1 MAEMNNAPKEQPEGY
16 PKDGEVIV
24 TILPNNSAAFMT
36 VYPAVNGGKE
46 VTYEKAMAEVAAKS
60 VRHNLNA
67 DNIRLII
74 NNKVFDQEFK
84 IAEADMPV
92 NGIDGTITY
101 NYSRDNTL
109 APKEDEHGFVDYK
122 DLGFIRNIRKNEVIA
137 VITEPTEGTDGTDV
151 RGITMKAIPGKKASY
166 NIGKGTT
173 LSEDGLSLI
182 AATDGHIYFAGNAFC
197 VDSSVTVNGDV
208 DASIGN
214 IDFIG
219 DVIIKGEV
227 QDGFSIVSE
236 KNVTVG
242 GNVTKSTIKAG
253 GSITIKKGSINSG
266 LTAGEGIT
274 CQFAEY
280 SNIYAEGDVK
290 VNDLVVCDVHCGGN
304 LTAKSLSG
312 GIYRVIGDTEI
323 TKYLGTK
330 TYAPTEVVA
339 GDNAL
344 LTKELEDINHRLP
357 ELDNTI
363 ERCTQI
369 VDFLNEKRKKLG
381 RLPDDKEELMGT
393 TVKTKLGCQMEKKK
407 LKKRIAEINEQL
419 AMKQYK
425 SVICKGTAYPGA
437 KVTIDAET
445 MKFETETTR
454 VKIYIDDSGSI
465 VTGVP

>member
-1 MAEMNNAPKEQPEGY
+1 MADTNSAAKEQDGY
-16 PKDGEVIV
+16 AKDGEVII

-36 VYPAVNGGKE
+36 LYPAVNGGRE
-46 VTYEKAMAEVAAKS
+46 VTYEKAMAEISAKS
-60 VRHNLNA
+60 IRHNLKTNE
-67 DNIRLII
+67 IKLII
-74 NNKVFDQEFK
+74 ENKVYDQEFK

-92 NGIDGTITY
+92 NGVDGTITY
-101 NYSRDNTL
+101 YYSRDNTL

-137 VITEPTEGTDGTDV
+137 VITEPTPGTDGTDV
-151 RGITMKAIPGKKASY
+151 RGIVMKAVPGKTASY
-166 NIGKGTT
+166 NIGMGTT

-182 AATDGHIYFAGNAFC
+182 AATDGHIYFSGNAFC
-197 VDSSVTVNGDV
+197 VDSSVTVSGDV

-227 QDGFSIVSE
+227 QEGFSIVSE
-236 KNVTVG
+236 KNVTVA
-242 GNVTKSTIKAG
+242 GNVSNSTIKAG
-253 GSITIKKGSINSG
+253 GSITIKKGSINSA
-266 LTAGEGIT
+266 LTAGESIT

-290 VNDLVVCDVHCGGN
+290 VNDFVVCDVHCGGN

-312 GIYRVIGDTEI
+312 GTYRVLGDTEV
-323 TKYLGTK
+323 KYLGTK

-344 LTKELEDINHRLP
+344 LTKELEDINHRIP

-369 VDFLNEKRKKLG
+369 VDFLNEKRKQLG

-407 LKKRIAEINEQL
+407 LKKRIAEINEHL
-419 AMKQYK
+419 ELKQYK
-425 SVICKGTAYPGA
+425 SVICKGTAYPGV
-437 KVTIDAET
+437 KVTIDSET

-465 VTGVP
+465 VTGQP

>member
-1 MAEMNNAPKEQPEGY
+1 MAETNSAAKEQEGY
-16 PKDGEVIV
+16 AKDGEVII

-36 VYPAVNGGKE
+36 LYPAVNGGRE
-46 VTYEKAMAEVAAKS
+46 VTYEKAMAEIAAKS
-60 VRHNLNA
+60 VRHNLKN
-67 DNIRLII
+67 DNIRLMIE
-74 NNKVFDQEFK
+74 NKIYDQEFK

-92 NGIDGTITY
+92 NGVDGTITY
-101 NYSRDNTL
+101 YYSRDNTL

-137 VITEPTEGTDGTDV
+137 VITEPTPGTDGTDV
-151 RGITMKAIPGKKASY
+151 RGITMKAIPGKKANY
-166 NIGKGTT
+166 NIGMGTT

-182 AATDGHIYFAGNAFC
+182 AATDGHIYFSGNAFC

-227 QDGFSIVSE
+227 QEGFSIVSE
-236 KNVTVG
+236 KNVTVA
-242 GNVTKSTIKAG
+242 GNVSKSTIKAG

-266 LTAGEGIT
+266 LTAGENIT

-290 VNDLVVCDVHCGGN
+290 VNDFVVCDVHCGGN

-312 GIYRVIGDTEI
+312 GVYRVIGDTEV
-323 TKYLGTK
+323 KYLGTK

-344 LTKELEDINHRLP
+344 LTKELEDINHRIP

-369 VDFLNEKRKKLG
+369 VDFLNEKRKQLG
-381 RLPDDKEELMGT
+381 RLPEDKEELMGT

-407 LKKRIAEINEQL
+407 LKKRIAEINEHL
-419 AMKQYK
+419 ELKQYK
-425 SVICKGTAYPGA
+425 SVICKGTAYPGV
-437 KVTIDAET
+437 KVTIDSET

-454 VKIYIDDSGSI
+454 VKIYLDDSGSI
-465 VTGVP
+465 VTGQP